1 MNKRFSKF
9 VQYLTA
15 VFLMTIFSFP
25 LIFMVMSSFKGK
37 YQIFED
43 LRSWRAFLPVGDVS
57 LNQYFGVF
65 SRTPVLTFFTNSII
79 VSFLD
84 RKSTR
89 LNSSH

>member
-57 LNQYFGVF
+57 LK
-65 SRTPVLTFFTNSII
+65 
-79 VSFLD
+79 D